1 MGGGEC
7 RNALT
12 WRSTIKW
19 ENVCIFI
26 TLPPFLPLPCYPLLL
41 LGGGGG
47 YARGSKK
54 KKKGV
59 RAKRAEE
66 ARAFLWL
73 LSPPEP
79 FAEGQ
84 LEASAGQ
91 LLTSPPPPHLLPL
104 RRVFLSLV
112 SARPINICPAKR
124 WRTPAPRQGYL
135 TGTRAE
141 KRWTGWEWRCECQ
154 KAKLA
159 KEKVWQQ

>member
-1 MGGGEC
+1 MRE
-7 RNALT
+7 RLHFYH
-12 WRSTIKW
+12 SPS
-19 ENVCIFI
+19 
-26 TLPPFLPLPCYPLLL
+26 LPPPPMLPCSSAGRG
-41 LGGGGG
+41 GGGGG

-124 WRTPAPRQGYL
+124 
-135 TGTRAE
+135 
-141 KRWTGWEWRCECQ
+141 
-154 KAKLA
+154 
-159 KEKVWQQ
+159 